1 MSRHV
6 PRHAAKRP
14 ARSFPTRSA
23 TRVVVGAVAGAGA
36 LASFG
41 AAGTAAAATSSD
53 WERVAACESGGNWS
67 INTGNGYY
75 GGVQF
80 SASTWLGYGGGGYAP
95 TANLASESQQ
105 IAIANRVLAAQ
116 GWGAWPVCSVKAGLS
131 GTSTSGGSTTAAGS
145 SGAVAAPRSTPTSRS
160 TSSGARTQSAPRVVA
175 APARSA
181 VVSSTVPAAPA
192 VPAASAAPG
201 APAVPAA
208 QPAVAAP
215 VFQVPTFHP
224 TLLARV
230 YTVKAGDTLASVA
243 KSQLVRG
250 GWRMLWA
257 ANSSAVP
264 DPDLITVGQHLHL
277 PKTHQVHAA

>member
-1 MSRHV
+1 MSRYV
-6 PRHAAKRP
+6 PRHARKRP
-14 ARSFPTRSA
+14 ARSLPTRSA

-80 SASTWLGYGGGGYAP
+80 SASTWLGYGGGAYAP

-105 IAIANRVLAAQ
+105 IAIANRVLASQ

-145 SGAVAAPRSTPTSRS
+145 SGAVAAPRSTPTTRS
-160 TSSGARTQSAPRVVA
+160 TTSDGARTESAPTVVA
-175 APARSA
+175 EPARSA
-181 VVSSTVPAAPA
+181 VVTSTAPAAPA
-192 VPAASAAPG
+192 APTT
-201 APAVPAA
+201 PAA
-208 QPAVAAP
+208 QPAVAVVAAP
-215 VFQVPTFHP
+215 VFRVPTFHP

-230 YTVKAGDTLASVA
+230 YTVKTGDTLASVA
-243 KSQLVRG
+243 KSQQVRG

-257 ANSSAVP
+257 ANSSAVR
-264 DPDLITVGQHLHL
+264 DPNLIMVGQHLHL